1 MKDPWN
7 WSKVY
12 LFTYASRN
20 ARYFLK
26 DYKTR
31 VWTRSHCSKLK
42 CGHVLEHNFGN
53 PTLKTLKHRRH
64 SKKKNP
70 SYINLL
76 HAYTLISIHIKTYL
90 SGIPG
95 ILNFRSLRLHIA
107 KPASIRAATSTD
119 HLVHTRWSV
128 ATSSWCVL
136 KLQEGCPLSPR
147 TSLARSLNSVCP
159 TRIREYIS

>member
-7 WSKVY
+7 GSKVY

-26 DYKTR
+26 DYKIR

-53 PTLKTLKHRRH
+53 PTLKTLPHRRH
-64 SKKKNP
+64 SKKKSFIHP
-70 SYINLL
+70 L
-76 HAYTLISIHIKTYL
+76 TTRISIHIKTCL

-95 ILNFRSLRLHIA
+95 ILNFSSLRLHIA
-107 KPASIRAATSTD
+107 KLASIQAATSTD
-119 HLVHTRWSV
+119 HLVDTRWSV

-136 KLQEGCPLSPR
+136 KLHGGCSLSPR
-147 TSLARSLNSVCP
+147 TSLVRSLNSVCP
-159 TRIREYIS
+159 TKIGEYIL

>member
-107 KPASIRAATSTD
+107 KPASIQAAIC
-119 HLVHTRWSV
+119 
-128 ATSSWCVL
+128 SWCVL
-136 KLQEGCPLSPR
+136 KHHGDCSLSSC
-147 TSLARSLNSVCP
+147 TSLARSLKSVCP
-159 TRIREYIS
+159 TKIGECIL